1 MPLDTEGPDGLGFR
15 ILEIERVW
23 GGVSQ
28 LNFQMLGY
36 LAGLSCRG
44 ADPNNKLALAGV
56 NLDSWTPVVA
66 SFGNLQVDA
75 CRPAGALNPKPS
87 TRNLKKPEALNP
99 KP

>member
-23 GGVSQ
+23 GGGSQ

-44 ADPNNKLALAGV
+44 ADP
-56 NLDSWTPVVA
+56 
-66 SFGNLQVDA
+66 
-75 CRPAGALNPKPS
+75 
-87 TRNLKKPEALNP
+87 
-99 KP
+99 